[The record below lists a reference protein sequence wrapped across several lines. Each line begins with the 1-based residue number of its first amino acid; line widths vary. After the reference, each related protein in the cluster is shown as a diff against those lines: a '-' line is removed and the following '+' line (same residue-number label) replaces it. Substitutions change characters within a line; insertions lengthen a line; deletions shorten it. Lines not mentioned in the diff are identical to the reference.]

1 MSEQENKENQ
11 QTPEQV
17 QVEKDAR
24 TMGWVPKEDFRDGD
38 HWVDAETFVKR
49 GKEINPILRK
59 NNETLLK
66 KLEEA
71 QKEVAEV
78 KKVAKE
84 FEAFQKEATGR
95 KLLDME
101 KQLKDLKEQKK
112 AAVSASDGDSVVA
125 IDEAIDVVK
134 EEQAAIK
141 AKEKEPKVEK
151 PEPVTYDPI
160 INEWLDENTWFTSDM
175 KMQRIADAVGVSVN
189 QQFPHLKGKAFF
201 EKLDEELDEILPEKY
216 KKKTR
221 TSPVEGSSQGTSRPS
236 KTGKNT
242 YENLPSDAKTACD
255 RFVKQGLMTKE
266 QYVSEFDFS

>member
-1 MSEQENKENQ
+1 MSEELEQ

-24 TMGWVPKEDFRDGD
+24 AMGWVPQSEYKDGD
-38 HWVDAETFVKR
+38 HFVDAETFVKR
-49 GKEINPILRK
+49 GREINPILRK

-84 FEAFQKEATGR
+84 FEAFQKEATER
-95 KLLDME
+95 KLSDME
-101 KQLKDLKEQKK
+101 KQLKELKEQKK

-141 AKEKEPKVEK
+141 AKEKEAKTK
-151 PEPVTYDPI
+151 PEESKTVTYDPI
-160 INEWLDENTWFTSDM
+160 INEWLDDNQWFTTDL
-175 KMQRIADAVGVSVN
+175 KMQRVADAVGVSIN
-189 QQFPHLKGKAFF
+189 QQYPNLVGKKFF
-201 EKLDEELDEILPEKY
+201 EKLDEELAEVLPEKY

-221 TSPVEGSSQGTSRPS
+221 TSPVEGSSQGTSRPT
-236 KTGKNT
+236 KTGKNS
-242 YENLPSDAKTACD
+242 YENLPSDAKAACD

-266 QYVSEFDFS
+266 QYVAEFDFS

>member
-1 MSEQENKENQ
+1 MSEEENQ
-11 QTPEQV
+11 QTQEQV
-17 QVEKDAR
+17 QIEKDAR
-24 TMGWVPKEDFRDGD
+24 TMGWVPKEEFRDGD

-59 NNETLLK
+59 NNENLLK

-84 FEAFQKEATGR
+84 FEAFQKEATER

-101 KQLKDLKEQKK
+101 KQLKELKEQKK

-125 IDEAIDVVK
+125 IDEAIDVVR

-141 AKEKEPKVEK
+141 AKGKETPAVEK

-160 INEWLDENTWFTSDM
+160 INEWLEDNQWFTSDL

-201 EKLDEELDEILPEKY
+201 EKLDEELAEVLPEKY

-236 KTGKNT
+236 KSGKNS
-242 YENLPSDAKTACD
+242 YESLPSDAKAACD
-255 RFVKQGLMTKE
+255 RFVRQGLMTRE
-266 QYVSEFDFS
+266 QYVAEFDFS